1 MTTSALITETS
12 ADLAARHVHA
22 HVEVDEREHL
32 RLVTDR
38 GTSPEERA
46 AAAAILWLHL
56 HRAAASEVH

>member
-1 MTTSALITETS
+1 MTTATVVVDTT
-12 ADLAARHVHA
+12 ADLAAHHVHA
-22 HVEVDEREHL
+22 HIEVDEREHL